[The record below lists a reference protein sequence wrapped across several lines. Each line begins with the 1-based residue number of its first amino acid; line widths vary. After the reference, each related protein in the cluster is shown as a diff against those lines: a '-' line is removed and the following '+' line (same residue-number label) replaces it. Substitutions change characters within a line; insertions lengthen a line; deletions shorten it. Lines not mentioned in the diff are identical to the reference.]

1 MNKVIE
7 WIKGRWKVILIVL
20 LSLMLISK
28 CTSANNYERK
38 LHKAETRIEYVTDS
52 LTRVYS
58 NSAKRIEYVTD
69 SLTRVYFNSAKHIDS
84 LELVI
89 KEKNFEISSLTK
101 QCNFYVEQNAQLN
114 AQLKALANK
123 SFDVNV
129 NLENKK
135 EDEQ

>member
-20 LSLMLISK
+20 LSLMFISK

-58 NSAKRIEYVTD
+58 NSAK
-69 SLTRVYFNSAKHIDS
+69 HIDS

-89 KEKNFEISSLTK
+89 KEKNYEISSLTK
-101 QCNFYVEQNAQLN
+101 QRNFYVEQNAEQKAQLN
-114 AQLKALANK
+114 ARNKDFANLANK
-123 SFDVNV
+123 LADGNT
-129 NLENKK
+129 ENKK
-135 EDEQ
+135 DDE

>member
-20 LSLMLISK
+20 LSLMFISK

-58 NSAKRIEYVTD
+58 NSAK
-69 SLTRVYFNSAKHIDS
+69 HIDS

-89 KEKNFEISSLTK
+89 KEKNYEISSLTK
-101 QCNFYVEQNAQLN
+101 QRNFYVEQNAELN
-114 AQLKALANK
+114 AQLNARNKDFANLANK
-123 SFDVNV
+123 LAGANT
-129 NLENKK
+129 ENKK
-135 EDEQ
+135 DDEQ

>member
-38 LHKAETRIEYVTDS
+38 LHKAEARIEYVTDS

-58 NSAKRIEYVTD
+58 NSAK
-69 SLTRVYFNSAKHIDS
+69 HIDS

-89 KEKNFEISSLTK
+89 KEKNYEISSLTK
-101 QCNFYVEQNAQLN
+101 QRNFYVEQNAELN
-114 AQLKALANK
+114 AQLNARNKDFANLANK
-123 SFDVNV
+123 LAGANT
-129 NLENKK
+129 ENKK
-135 EDEQ
+135 DDEQ

>member
-7 WIKGRWKVILIVL
+7 CIKGRWKVILIVL

-58 NSAKRIEYVTD
+58 NSAK
-69 SLTRVYFNSAKHIDS
+69 HIDS

-89 KEKNFEISSLTK
+89 KEKNYEISSLTK
-101 QCNFYVEQNAQLN
+101 QRNFYVEQNAELN
-114 AQLKALANK
+114 AQLNARNKDFANLANK
-123 SFDVNV
+123 LAGANT
-129 NLENKK
+129 ENKK
-135 EDEQ
+135 DDEQ

>member
-58 NSAKRIEYVTD
+58 NSAK
-69 SLTRVYFNSAKHIDS
+69 HIDS

-89 KEKNFEISSLTK
+89 KEKNSEISSLTK
-101 QCNFYVEQNAQLN
+101 DLN
-114 AQLKALANK
+114 ILARSLKDIANK
-123 SFDVNV
+123 SVVVNI
-129 NLENKK
+129 ENKK

>member
-7 WIKGRWKVILIVL
+7 WIKNRWKVILIVL

-58 NSAKRIEYVTD
+58 NSAK
-69 SLTRVYFNSAKHIDS
+69 HIDS

-101 QCNFYVEQNAQLN
+101 QRNFYVEENAKLNEQNAQLN
-114 AQLKALANK
+114 DRIKALLGLV
-123 SFDVNV
+123 VNAEK
-129 NLENKK
+129 ENKK
-135 EDEQ
+135 DDE

>member
-7 WIKGRWKVILIVL
+7 WIKGKWKVILIVL

-58 NSAKRIEYVTD
+58 NSAK
-69 SLTRVYFNSAKHIDS
+69 HIDS
-84 LELVI
+84 LKLVI
-89 KEKNFEISSLTK
+89 KEKNSEISSLTK
-101 QCNFYVEQNAQLN
+101 QLNIYVEQNAQSN
-114 AQLKALANK
+114 ARNKDLANISKILAEK
-123 SFDVNV
+123 SVDANM
-129 NLENKK
+129 ENKK
-135 EDEQ
+135 EDKQ

>member
-58 NSAKRIEYVTD
+58 NSAK
-69 SLTRVYFNSAKHIDS
+69 HIDS

-89 KEKNFEISSLTK
+89 KEKNYEISSLTK
-101 QCNFYVEQNAQLN
+101 QRNFYVEQNAEQNAQLN
-114 AQLKALANK
+114 ARNKDLAELANK
-123 SFDVNV
+123 LAGANT
-129 NLENKK
+129 ENKK
-135 EDEQ
+135 DDE

>member
-20 LSLMLISK
+20 LSLMFISK

-58 NSAKRIEYVTD
+58 NSAK
-69 SLTRVYFNSAKHIDS
+69 HIDS

-89 KEKNFEISSLTK
+89 KEKNSEISSLTK
-101 QCNFYVEQNAQLN
+101 ELNNYVEQNAELN
-114 AQLKALANK
+114 ARNKDLNKDLANISKILANK
-123 SFDVNV
+123 SVVANP
-129 NLENKK
+129 ENKK
-135 EDEQ
+135 EDKQ

>member
-58 NSAKRIEYVTD
+58 NSAK
-69 SLTRVYFNSAKHIDS
+69 HIDS

-89 KEKNFEISSLTK
+89 KEKNSEISSLTK
-101 QCNFYVEQNAQLN
+101 QLNIYVEQNAQLN
-114 AQLKALANK
+114 DINKDLANRPLLPPL
-123 SFDVNV
+123 DNYP
-129 NLENKK
+129 ENKK

>member
-20 LSLMLISK
+20 LSLMFISK
-28 CTSANNYERK
+28 CTSTNNYKRK
-38 LHKAETRIEYVTDS
+38 FHKAETRIEYVTDS
-52 LTRVYS
+52 LTHVYS
-58 NSAKRIEYVTD
+58 
-69 SLTRVYFNSAKHIDS
+69 NSAKHIDS
-84 LELVI
+84 LES
-89 KEKNFEISSLTK
+89 EISSLTK
-101 QCNFYVEQNAQLN
+101 QLNIYVEQNAQLN

-135 EDEQ
+135 GDEQ

>member
-20 LSLMLISK
+20 LSLMFISK

-58 NSAKRIEYVTD
+58 NSAK
-69 SLTRVYFNSAKHIDS
+69 HIDS

-89 KEKNFEISSLTK
+89 KEKNYEISSLTK
-101 QCNFYVEQNAQLN
+101 ERNFYVEQNAELN
-114 AQLKALANK
+114 AQLNARNKDYANLANK
-123 SFDVNV
+123 LADVNT
-129 NLENKK
+129 ENEK
-135 EDEQ
+135 EDK

>member
-20 LSLMLISK
+20 LSLMFISK

-58 NSAKRIEYVTD
+58 NSAK
-69 SLTRVYFNSAKHIDS
+69 HIDS

-89 KEKNFEISSLTK
+89 KEKNYEISSLTK
-101 QCNFYVEQNAQLN
+101 QRNFYVEQNAEQNAQLN
-114 AQLKALANK
+114 ARNKDLAELANK
-123 SFDVNV
+123 LADVNA
-129 NLENKK
+129 ENKK
-135 EDEQ
+135 GDEQ

>member
-20 LSLMLISK
+20 LSFMFISK

-58 NSAKRIEYVTD
+58 NSAK
-69 SLTRVYFNSAKHIDS
+69 HIDS

-89 KEKNFEISSLTK
+89 KEKNSEISSLTK
-101 QCNFYVEQNAQLN
+101 QLNIYEEQNAKLN
-114 AQLKALANK
+114 AINKDLANK

-135 EDEQ
+135 DDEQ